1 MSSTGKT
8 SVAFNDL
15 KTALG
20 SRPPAELDRLKA
32 ADLKDL
38 AARINDT
45 ADRHEASLRE
55 AEQRVIEIAPRM
67 VRGTVRKVLGV
78 EEQA

>member
-8 SVAFNDL
+8 SAAFNDL

>member
-8 SVAFNDL
+8 SAAFNDL

-20 SRPPAELDRLKA
+20 SRPPAELDKLKA

>member
-1 MSSTGKT
+1 MSSAGKT

-15 KTALG
+15 KAALG

-38 AARINDT
+38 AARIDAT
-45 ADRHEASLRE
+45 AERHEASVRE
-55 AEQRVIEIAPRM
+55 AEQRVVEIAPRM
-67 VRGTVRKVLGV
+67 VRGTVRKILGV
-78 EEQA
+78 EGEA